1 MRFKDYYRE
10 LGIEPSAG
18 EAEIKQA
25 YRRLA
30 RRFHP
35 DVSREKNAEDRFK
48 AINEAY
54 DVLRDRQKRAEYD
67 ALRAE
72 GLRDGQEFRPP
83 PGYRGEAG
91 STAGFSEFFE
101 AFFGARAR
109 QRSASAET
117 PRRAGARSRVE
128 LRQPLVLPLSVVHAG
143 GEWRVEVEGRL
154 LEVKVP
160 AGVRAGQVIRLAG
173 QAPGGG
179 DLLLEVEYA
188 PHPQFEVDGRNILH
202 VLALPPW
209 DAVLGTT
216 VTVPTLGGPVD
227 LRIPRDSD
235 AGRKLRLRG
244 RGLPGDPPG
253 DQIVEIEITA
263 PKPENEAQRALYRQ
277 MALAFGRL
285 VS

>member
-83 PGYRGEAG
+83 PDYRGEAG

-109 QRSASAET
+109 QRSASAEKS
-117 PRRAGARSRVE
+117 RGAAARSRVE
-128 LRQPLVLPLSVVHAG
+128 LRQPLVLPLSVVHGG
-143 GEWRVEVEGRL
+143 GEWRVEVEGRI

-160 AGVRAGQVIRLAG
+160 AGVRAGQVIRLAR

-188 PHPQFEVDGRNILH
+188 PHPQFEVDGRNILY

-277 MALAFGRL
+277 LALAFGDL